1 MLKKSYHLINVFTIY
16 LITKRYIALKKKNF
30 SISKLKK
37 EETIKNYT
45 DSIFKFTQ
53 NKSKIKVN
61 IGYDVLSIKLVQIGK
76 KNDGTSLFEDSGKQ
90 YF

>member
-1 MLKKSYHLINVFTIY
+1 MP
-16 LITKRYIALKKKNF
+16 LKKKNF
-30 SISKLKK
+30 SISKIKK